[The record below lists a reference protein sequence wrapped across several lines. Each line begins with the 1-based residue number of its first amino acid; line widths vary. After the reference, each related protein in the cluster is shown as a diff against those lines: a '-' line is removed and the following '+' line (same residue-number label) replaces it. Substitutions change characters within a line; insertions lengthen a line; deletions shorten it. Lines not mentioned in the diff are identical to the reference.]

1 MNVED
6 HNGQAPR
13 VGELD
18 RRLVE
23 IEEDLMQELT
33 RSNGQQRPVV
43 WTQAVL
49 CKAGM
54 GVPAGLLVVE
64 GRAQGCGKIMQAIQ
78 CLLRQKGQMFFCK
91 RGRQVWHA
99 KWTGTGKQVYV
110 CRNSNSGSNLRMS
123 QIQVKNIIFAKGRIR
138 LPCDQKEW

>member
-1 MNVED
+1 VRALNVED

-13 VGELD
+13 VGDLD

-49 CKAGM
+49 CNAGM

-64 GRAQGCGKIMQAIQ
+64 GRAQGCGKIMQSIQ
-78 CLLRQKGQMFFCK
+78 CLMCQKGQMFFCK
-91 RGRQVWHA
+91 RGRQAWHA
-99 KWTGTGKQVYV
+99 KWTGTANRFTCVGIQILEAI
-110 CRNSNSGSNLRMS
+110 SGCLRY
-123 QIQVKNIIFAKGRIR
+123 K
-138 LPCDQKEW
+138 